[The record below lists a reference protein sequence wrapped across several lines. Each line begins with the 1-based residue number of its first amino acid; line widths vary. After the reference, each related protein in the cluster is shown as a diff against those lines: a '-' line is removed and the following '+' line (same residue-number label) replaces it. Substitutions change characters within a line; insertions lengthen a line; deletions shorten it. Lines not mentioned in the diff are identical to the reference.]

1 MKDLSAIFVSLL
13 CTLHCLAIPIS
24 SVLAASST
32 FVWFINY
39 QIFHSILLIPIVFL
53 FSVTIPKCYPIHKNK
68 KPLMLGLF
76 GITILIL
83 AIFLDKNAELFIT
96 VIGALFMIKAH
107 SLNYN
112 LIKPVSG

>member
-1 MKDLSAIFVSLL
+1 MKDLSAIFVSIL
-13 CTLHCLAIPIS
+13 CTFHCLAIPIS

-53 FSVTIPKCYPIHKNK
+53 FSITIPKCYPIHKNK
-68 KPLMLGLF
+68 RPLMFGLLG
-76 GITILIL
+76 IAILIL
-83 AIFLDKNAELFIT
+83 AIFLDKNTELFMT
-96 VIGALFMIKAH
+96 TLGALFMIKAH

>member
-1 MKDLSAIFVSLL
+1 
-13 CTLHCLAIPIS
+13 
-24 SVLAASST
+24 
-32 FVWFINY
+32 
-39 QIFHSILLIPIVFL
+39 
-53 FSVTIPKCYPIHKNK
+53 
-68 KPLMLGLF
+68 MLGLF

-112 LIKPVSG
+112 LIKPISS

>member
-1 MKDLSAIFVSLL
+1 MKDMSAIFISLL
-13 CTLHCLAIPIS
+13 CTFHCLAIPIS
-24 SVLAASST
+24 SVLAASSS

-53 FSVTIPKCYPIHKNK
+53 FSLTIPKCYPIHKNRR
-68 KPLMLGLF
+68 PLMFGLL

-83 AIFLDKNAELFIT
+83 ALFLDKNAELFMT
-96 VIGALFMIKAH
+96 VLGALFMIKAH

-112 LIKPVSG
+112 LIKLVSG